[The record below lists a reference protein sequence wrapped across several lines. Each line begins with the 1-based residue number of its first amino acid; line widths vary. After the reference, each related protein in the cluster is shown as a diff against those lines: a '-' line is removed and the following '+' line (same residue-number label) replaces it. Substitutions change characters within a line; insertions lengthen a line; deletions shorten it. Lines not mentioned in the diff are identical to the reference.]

1 MSQVIVLKPQSVNS
15 IVMVLDLVSFR
26 YIFKI
31 RKVNERLNENET
43 NPRVNYFEKKN
54 MACIQSRKRFE
65 NKCEVFIELTIKFR
79 GGDSGSALI

>member
-1 MSQVIVLKPQSVNS
+1 MKMKQTHELIILK
-15 IVMVLDLVSFR
+15 
-26 YIFKI
+26 
-31 RKVNERLNENET
+31 
-43 NPRVNYFEKKN
+43 KKN

>member
-1 MSQVIVLKPQSVNS
+1 
-15 IVMVLDLVSFR
+15 MVLDLVSFR

-79 GGDSGSALI
+79 GGGDSGSAYIIM